1 MQALPKGVDDIEGH
15 PPRHFWI
22 NGANIHI
29 IDFQLTLWSCTEFH
43 WVPCLA
49 LCSWPWY
56 MPRHPLQI
64 SSMLEQ
70 WLLLP
75 RRTMQKLRMQDEK
88 IKNDATTLG
97 QALSCMPHCL
107 FHLKATL
114 IRFLAFI
121 ATLVHHIVSSM
132 QGSQSLERLRERRG
146 PEGGEGA
153 QCCKVPQCRFISPF

>member
-1 MQALPKGVDDIEGH
+1 MQALQKGVNDIEGH

-29 IDFQLTLWSCTEFH
+29 IDFQLTLWSCTELH

-75 RRTMQKLRMQDEK
+75 RRTVQKLHMQNEK
-88 IKNDATTLG
+88 NKNYATTLG
-97 QALSCMPHCL
+97 QALSCMPRCL

-114 IRFLAFI
+114 SFHCHPRTPHCEQYARKS
-121 ATLVHHIVSSM
+121 VS
-132 QGSQSLERLRERRG
+132 REAQ
-146 PEGGEGA
+146 GA
-153 QCCKVPQCRFISPF
+153 QGARGWRGGTVL